1 MESKPDES
9 SSSDSTDSD
18 FELED
23 KQEEDLKA
31 EVSSLKSELL
41 LQLARQPIL
50 YELHVRLINALR
62 RLGDL
67 DELRLAQENMNKIYP
82 LSPDL
87 WLKWIKD
94 ERKIATTDD
103 EKRQVELLFKRAIED
118 YDDVSI
124 WLEYCLFAVGNLKP
138 GCADSVR
145 STESIFN
152 TALAHQGLNVAAGSG
167 IWDMYRDF
175 QEILLSQPDET
186 SHSTEALL
194 KHMDKLYRRQ
204 LALPLLG
211 MEATLESYKEFLQN
225 LGKSLHQTQEGQL
238 CSGVPDDCLREYQK
252 ALAQLELLT
261 PFEDR
266 VDPTIEQ
273 PQSDAVAAW
282 SSYLD
287 WIVSYPRQ
295 KSTEGPKTKSKETAE
310 AFSPNHVC
318 CLLERAVTAN
328 CLVPE
333 IWLRY
338 IDYLEEKLAADKGR
352 LVRVLARSVRNCPW
366 AVDLWLRYA
375 LASERAVSDE
385 LVNEGSNG
393 VTEYTDR
400 SLERTAFSKVEA
412 VFEAALSVG
421 LDQQPDVM
429 RIWLAYCDYRLRR
442 LLRVQPST
450 DEYDSLLSDLRLTF
464 DRAESSLRKHFRHQ
478 ADPDGIL
485 VQYQSF
491 VEAKY
496 AKNTS
501 AARALWSQF
510 MQQPGHGAQGQ
521 FWLAYLRFERD
532 WGDAKHFYRI
542 SRMAI
547 NSINPDPEDN
557 VFSHIL
563 RFSCEAGLPIAQ
575 YLELEARVRSRTGDL
590 GLNIHPTASV
600 RTKKTHISEPTVSK
614 NTSIRKRP
622 PATDSGPKAAKKP
635 KSSTK
640 EAEIAEPPFRKQ
652 IAVGSPKPH
661 GEHVVHD
668 PSRDDRTV
676 FVSNLDYSTT
686 EDDLRRTFEEC
697 GKLSSVRLVRDY
709 AGRSKGY
716 AYVEFEQAST
726 ADFALKKDRQPI
738 GHPATSEATS
748 STDDTVTIAR
758 PMFVSRCDPTRS
770 KSSGFQYSAGKPE
783 PEKLFVRNLDKRVTA
798 HALEQLFGEHGTVV
812 SVRIATYRNGA
823 PKGHAYVEFAN
834 ADQASRALVATDGLL
849 VGSKNIAVAI
859 SNPPVRNPT
868 GPATTKQS
876 NQPTK
881 PKAPSEHIP
890 HEQKPRSH
898 GRTQLAFLPR
908 ALNRGT
914 TSSSGNSDAVES
926 APASG
931 DAMKSNQDFRKM
943 FLS

>member
-1 MESKPDES
+1 MESKLEES
-9 SSSDSTDSD
+9 SSSDSSDSD

-31 EVSSLKSELL
+31 EVSSLKAE
-41 LQLARQPIL
+41 LARQPIL

-124 WLEYCLFAVGNLKP
+124 WLEYCLFAVGNLEP

-175 QEILLSQPDET
+175 QEILLSQPDVES
-186 SHSTEALL
+186 SHSTETLL
-194 KHMDKLYRRQ
+194 KQMDKLYRRQ

-211 MEATLESYKEFLQN
+211 MEATVESYKEFLQN
-225 LGKSLHQTQEGQL
+225 IGKSLHQTQEGQP
-238 CSGVPDDCLREYQK
+238 CSDVPDDCLKEYQK
-252 ALAQLELLT
+252 ALAQLQLLT

-266 VDPTIEQ
+266 VDPTVEQ

-287 WIVSYPRQ
+287 WIVSYPHQ
-295 KSTEGPKTKSKETAE
+295 KSTEGPKTKGKETSE
-310 AFSPNHVC
+310 PFSPNHVC
-318 CLLERAVTAN
+318 CLFERAVTAN

-338 IDYLEEKLAADKGR
+338 IDYLEEKLTADKGR

-400 SLERTAFSKVEA
+400 SLEHTAFSKVEA

-421 LDQQPDVM
+421 IDQQLDLM

-450 DEYDSLLSDLRLTF
+450 EEYDSLLSDLRLTF
-464 DRAESSLRKHFRHQ
+464 DRAHSSLRKHFRHQ

-547 NSINPDPEDN
+547 NSINPSPEDN
-557 VFSHIL
+557 IFPHIL
-563 RFSCEAGLPIAQ
+563 RFSCEAGLPVAQ
-575 YLELEARVRSRTGDL
+575 YIELEARVRSRTGDL
-590 GLNIHPTASV
+590 GLSTHPTANV
-600 RTKKTHISEPTVSK
+600 RTKKLHASEPVVNK

-622 PATDSGPKAAKKP
+622 PVTDSGPKAAKKP
-635 KSSTK
+635 KFSTK
-640 EAEIAEPPFRKQ
+640 EDEVAEPPCDKQ
-652 IAVGSPKPH
+652 TAVGSPKAH

-676 FVSNLDYSTT
+676 FVSNLDYSTM
-686 EDDLRRTFEEC
+686 EDDLRRTFE
-697 GKLSSVRLVRDY
+697 
-709 AGRSKGY
+709 
-716 AYVEFEQAST
+716 
-726 ADFALKKDRQPI
+726 
-738 GHPATSEATS
+738 
-748 STDDTVTIAR
+748 
-758 PMFVSRCDPTRS
+758 
-770 KSSGFQYSAGKPE
+770 
-783 PEKLFVRNLDKRVTA
+783 
-798 HALEQLFGEHGTVV
+798 EHGTVV
-812 SVRIATYRNGA
+812 SVRIATYRSGA

-868 GPATTKQS
+868 GPAVTKQS
-876 NQPTK
+876 NQQTK
-881 PKAPSEHIP
+881 PNAPSEHIP

-914 TSSSGNSDAVES
+914 ISGSGNSDAAES
-926 APASG
+926 AAASG
-931 DAMKSNQDFRKM
+931 DAMKSNEDFRKM
-943 FLS
+943 FLP